1 MEPHSPGRGLAAAL
15 LCCALIT
22 LVLLANHPAGAGHSL
37 IEVISAEA
45 RDQRADAIVHT
56 GFVVTLAFLIV
67 CLVSV
72 ARLLGPTRPTVLIGL
87 VSFCVG
93 SGMLILS
100 MILDGLAVPAI
111 AVRFVAITD
120 PAALLP
126 ARTALMF
133 CGVLIGILMPL
144 GLLFQAAT
152 MLSWSIAIATLQGT
166 RPGLRLAMAVYG
178 ALAAALL
185 VCGLLLAPA
194 ALSGHVLLGAV
205 VLLALWYAALALL
218 IGTRAIA
225 PQ

>member
-1 MEPHSPGRGLAAAL
+1 MGIRSSARGLAAAL

-22 LVLLANHPAGAGHSL
+22 LVLLANHPAGGGHTL
-37 IEVISAEA
+37 TEVISAEA
-45 RDQRADAIVHT
+45 REQRADAIVHM

-72 ARLLGPTRPTVLIGL
+72 ARILGPTRASVLTGL

-93 SGMLILS
+93 SGMLMLS

-111 AVRFVAITD
+111 AARFVAITD

-152 MLSWSIAIATLQGT
+152 MLSWSIAIATPPGPGQ
-166 RPGLRLAMAVYG
+166 GLRLALAVY
-178 ALAAALL
+178 AVLAAALL
-185 VCGLLLAPA
+185 VCGLLFAPA
-194 ALSGHVLLGAV
+194 TLTAHVLLGAI

-218 IGTRAIA
+218 LGIRAIA
-225 PQ
+225 HP

>member
-1 MEPHSPGRGLAAAL
+1 MKTLSPGRGLAAAL
-15 LCCALIT
+15 LCCAVVT
-22 LVLLANHPAGAGHSL
+22 LALLANHPAGAGHTL
-37 IEVISAEA
+37 IEVIAAEA
-45 RDQRADAIVHT
+45 RDRTANATVHT

-72 ARLLGPTRPTVLIGL
+72 ARLLGSTRPIVLTGL

-93 SGMLILS
+93 SGMLMLS

-126 ARTALMF
+126 ARTALLF

-144 GLLFQAAT
+144 GLAFQAAT
-152 MLSWSIAIATLQGT
+152 MLSWSLAIAIPRGGRQ
-166 RPGLRLAMAVYG
+166 RLRLAVAVYG
-178 ALAAALL
+178 ALAATLL
-185 VCGLLLAPA
+185 VCGLLFAPA
-194 ALSGHVLLGAV
+194 ARSGHVLLGAI

-218 IGTRAIA
+218 IASRAIA
-225 PQ
+225 SQ

>member
-1 MEPHSPGRGLAAAL
+1 METLNSGRGLAAAL

-22 LVLLANHPAGAGHSL
+22 LLLLANHPPGAGHTL
-37 IEVISAEA
+37 IEVITAEA

-72 ARLLGPTRPTVLIGL
+72 ARLLGPTRPTVLTGL

-93 SGMLILS
+93 SGMLMLS
-100 MILDGLAVPAI
+100 MVLDGLAVPAI
-111 AVRFVAITD
+111 AVRFVAVSD

-133 CGVLIGILMPL
+133 CSVLIGILMPL
-144 GLLFQAAT
+144 GLLFQTAT

-178 ALAAALL
+178 VLATALL

-194 ALSGHVLLGAV
+194 GLSGHVLLGAI

-218 IGTRAIA
+218 IATRAIA
-225 PQ
+225 PR

>member
-1 MEPHSPGRGLAAAL
+1 MKTLSSGRGLAAAL
-15 LCCALIT
+15 LGCALVT
-22 LVLLANHPAGAGHSL
+22 LVLLANHPAGAGHTL
-37 IEVISAEA
+37 IEVIAAEA
-45 RDQRADAIVHT
+45 RDQRADAIVHAW
-56 GFVVTLAFLIV
+56 FVVTLAFLIV

-72 ARLLGPTRPTVLIGL
+72 ARLLGPTRPAVLTGL

-93 SGMLILS
+93 SGMLMLS

-120 PAALLP
+120 PTSLLP
-126 ARTALMF
+126 ARTALLF

-152 MLSWSIAIATLQGT
+152 MLSWSVAIATLQST
-166 RPGLRLAMAVYG
+166 RRGLRLAMAVYG
-178 ALAAALL
+178 VLAAALL
-185 VCGLLLAPA
+185 VCGLLFAPA
-194 ALSGHVLLGAV
+194 ALSGHVLLGAA

-225 PQ
+225 SQ

>member
-1 MEPHSPGRGLAAAL
+1 MEIRSPARGLAAAL
-15 LCCALIT
+15 SCCALIT
-22 LVLLANHPAGAGHSL
+22 LVLLANHPAGGGHSL
-37 IEVISAEA
+37 TEVISAEA
-45 RDQRADAIVHT
+45 RERRADAIVHA

-72 ARLLGPTRPTVLIGL
+72 ARLLGSTRPSVLIGL

-93 SGMLILS
+93 SGMLMLS

-111 AVRFVAITD
+111 AIRFVAITD

-133 CGVLIGILMPL
+133 CGVMIGILMPL

-152 MLSWSIAIATLQGT
+152 MLSWSIAIAA
-166 RPGLRLAMAVYG
+166 RRGLRLATAVYG
-178 ALAAALL
+178 VLAAALL
-185 VCGLLLAPA
+185 VSGLLFAPA
-194 ALSGHVLLGAV
+194 ALTGHVLLGAI

-218 IGTRAIA
+218 IGTGAIA
-225 PQ
+225 HP

>member
-1 MEPHSPGRGLAAAL
+1 METRNSARGLATAL
-15 LCCALIT
+15 SCCALIT
-22 LVLLANHPAGAGHSL
+22 LVLLANHPGGGGHTL
-37 IEVISAEA
+37 IEVISSEA

-72 ARLLGPTRPTVLIGL
+72 ARILGMARPLVSAGL
-87 VSFCVG
+87 VSFCIG
-93 SGMLILS
+93 SGLLMLS

-111 AVRFVAITD
+111 AARFLAITD
-120 PAALLP
+120 PTALLP

-152 MLSWSIAIATLQGT
+152 MLSWSIAIAA
-166 RPGLRLAMAVYG
+166 RRGLRLAMAVYG
-178 ALAAALL
+178 ILATALL
-185 VCGLLLAPA
+185 VSGLLFAPVA
-194 ALSGHVLLGAV
+194 MSAHVLLGAI

-218 IGTRAIA
+218 VGTRTIA
-225 PQ
+225 RE